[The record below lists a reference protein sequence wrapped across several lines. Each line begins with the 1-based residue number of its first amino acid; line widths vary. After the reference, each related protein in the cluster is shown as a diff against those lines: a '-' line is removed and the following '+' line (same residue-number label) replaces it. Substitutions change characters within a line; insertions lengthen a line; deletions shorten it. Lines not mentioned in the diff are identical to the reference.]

1 MIRDEWITLA
11 VLLGALVLFVLEYVP
26 VGVTGL
32 CILAVLGLSGVLDTE
47 TTMRAFS
54 NPAVVLVGS
63 LYVVSA
69 SLIRTGV
76 IDAMETRLLRAS
88 GNSATRLLVFSSLG
102 ACLASTLLNN
112 TSIVVL
118 MLPILLS
125 AAQRAGIP
133 PSRLLMP
140 LSFAA
145 ILGGTMTLIGTST
158 NVLIAGLS
166 QGTFRIGFFDFL
178 PIGAGFAGIG
188 LLYLWTIGVRMLPAR
203 PTVSSITRGRLFEY
217 VTEFLV
223 PESGPAVGL
232 GFAEFAQ
239 RAGPNIRVLQIV
251 RDEAVLDP
259 KLADHKLEPDDLIV
273 LRGLPER
280 IVSMH
285 RELNLDP
292 LPGALHEDGG
302 AAIGT
307 TFAELVVTPASD
319 LLGRTLGDV
328 GLNRRF
334 GVVAIAL
341 QRRGSHLRHG
351 ITNLPMQ
358 AGDVILVQ
366 GTPNAVDRLRNLAG
380 FILLTGVEQKIIVRR
395 RAPIAATIMVLF
407 VAGAA
412 AGKIDITLLAI
423 AAFAAC
429 LVTRCISLRG
439 AIDVI
444 NWNIVLLL
452 AGAIALGM
460 GLHESGLA
468 ARCAHFA
475 VNLAEAWG
483 PVAVLAIIYLL
494 TSIFTEFISNA
505 GAAALMVPIALAT
518 AAEGGWSPKPFVF
531 GVAYAASASFSTP
544 IGYQTNAFV
553 YGPGGYRFTDFLRV
567 GLPLQVILWLF
578 AVIAIPF
585 VFPFH
590 LE

>member
-1 MIRDEWITLA
+1 MVRDEWITLA
-11 VLLGALVLFVLEYVP
+11 VLVAALFLFVFELFP

-32 CILAVLGLSGVLDTE
+32 CILAVLGLSGVLDTD
-47 TTMRAFS
+47 TAMRAFS
-54 NPAVVLVGS
+54 NPAIVLVGA

-76 IDAMETRLLRAS
+76 VDVMETRLLRAS
-88 GNSATRLLVFSSLG
+88 GNSKWRLLIFSTIG
-102 ACLASTLLNN
+102 ACLASTVLNN

-125 AAQRAGIP
+125 AAQRANIP

-158 NVLIAGLS
+158 NVLVSGLARR
-166 QGTFRIGFFDFL
+166 TFEIKFLDFL
-178 PIGAGFAGIG
+178 PVGACFATIG
-188 LLYLWTIGVRMLPAR
+188 LIYMWTIGVRLLPSR

-223 PESGPAVGL
+223 PESGVAVGL
-232 GFAEFAQ
+232 SFQELAE
-239 RAGPNIRVLQIV
+239 RSGGKIRLLQIV
-251 RDEAVLDP
+251 RDEEVLDP
-259 KLADHKLEPDDLIV
+259 LLTGHRLKPGDLIV

-280 IVSMH
+280 IVMLR
-285 RELNLDP
+285 RELGLEP
-292 LPGALHEDGG
+292 LPGAMDDNTGVPL
-302 AAIGT
+302 GT

-328 GLNRRF
+328 GLHRRF

-351 ITNLPMQ
+351 ITNLPLQ

-366 GTPNAVDRLRNLAG
+366 GSPPAVERLREIAG
-380 FILLTGVEQKIIVRR
+380 FILLTGVEQKITVRR
-395 RAPIAATIMVLF
+395 KAPIAATIMVLF

-412 AGKIDITLLAI
+412 AGKMEIPMLAL

-444 NWNIVLLL
+444 NWNILFLL
-452 AGAIALGM
+452 AGAIALGL
-460 GLHESGLA
+460 GLHRSGLA
-468 ARCAHFA
+468 ARVAHYA
-475 VNLAEAWG
+475 VDLAEASG

-494 TSIFTEFISNA
+494 TSIFTEFVSNA
-505 GAAALMVPIALAT
+505 GAAAMMVPIALAT
-518 AAEGGWSPKPFVF
+518 ADQGGWQPEPFVF

-544 IGYQTNAFV
+544 IGYQTNAFI
-553 YGPGGYRFTDFLRV
+553 YGPGGYRFTDFIKV
-567 GLPLQVILWLF
+567 GAPLQVILWLF
-578 AVIAIPF
+578 AVIALPF
-585 VFPFH
+585 FFPF
-590 LE
+590 

>member
-1 MIRDEWITLA
+1 MVRDEWITLA
-11 VLLGALVLFVLEYVP
+11 VLLAALVLFVFEFFP

-32 CILAVLGLSGVLDTE
+32 CILAVLGISGVLDTD
-47 TTMRAFS
+47 TAMRAFS
-54 NPAVVLVGS
+54 NPAIVLVGA

-76 IDAMETRLLRAS
+76 IDVLETRLLRAS
-88 GNSATRLLVFSSLG
+88 GDSKWRLLIFSTVG
-102 ACLASTLLNN
+102 ACLASTVLNN

-118 MLPILLS
+118 MLPILIS
-125 AAQRAGIP
+125 AAQRADIP

-158 NVLIAGLS
+158 NVLVSGLARRD
-166 QGTFRIGFFDFL
+166 FRIGFLDFL
-178 PIGAGFAGIG
+178 PIGACFAAIG
-188 LLYLWTIGVRMLPAR
+188 LIYLWTIGVRLLPAR

-223 PESGPAVGL
+223 PEKGPAVGL
-232 GFAEFAQ
+232 SFQELAE
-239 RAGPNIRVLQIV
+239 RSGNKIRLLQIV
-251 RDEAVLDP
+251 RDEEVLDP
-259 KLADHKLEPDDLIV
+259 NLTGYRLQAGDLVV

-280 IVSMH
+280 IVMLR
-285 RELNLDP
+285 RELGLEP
-292 LPGALHEDGG
+292 LPGALSDNTG
-302 AAIGT
+302 AHLGT

-319 LLGRTLGDV
+319 LLGRNLGDV
-328 GLNRRF
+328 GLHRRY

-351 ITNLPMQ
+351 ITNLPLQ

-366 GTPNAVDRLRNLAG
+366 GTPPAVERLREIAG
-380 FILLTGVEQKIIVRR
+380 FILLTGVEQKIKVRR
-395 RAPIAATIMVLF
+395 KAPVAATIMVLF

-412 AGKIDITLLAI
+412 AGQVDISMLAMT
-423 AAFAAC
+423 AFAAC

-439 AIDVI
+439 AIAVI
-444 NWNIVLLL
+444 NWNILFRL
-452 AGAIALGM
+452 AGAIALGL
-460 GLHESGLA
+460 GLHRSGLA
-468 ARCAHFA
+468 GRVAHLA
-475 VNLAEAWG
+475 VELAEAWG
-483 PVAVLAIIYLL
+483 PVAVLAIIYLM
-494 TSIFTEFISNA
+494 TSVLTEFVSNA

-544 IGYQTNAFV
+544 IGYQTNAFI
-553 YGPGGYRFTDFLRV
+553 YGPGGYRFTDFIKV

-578 AVIAIPF
+578 AVIALPF
-585 VFPFH
+585 VFPFNV
-590 LE
+590 